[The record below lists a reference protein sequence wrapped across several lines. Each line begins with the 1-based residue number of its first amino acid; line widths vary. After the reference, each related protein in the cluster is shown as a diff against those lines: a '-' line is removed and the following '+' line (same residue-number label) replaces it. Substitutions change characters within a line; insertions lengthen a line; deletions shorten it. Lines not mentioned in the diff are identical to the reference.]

1 MKKFYALY
9 RPFYRDNLRLAIPV
23 MISQLGQV
31 LVQTSDSIIVGQFA
45 GTTALAAVSLVNS
58 LFIVVLVIGI
68 GIAYGLTPLIAQ
80 ENGRENYAICGKLLS
95 GSLSINI
102 ISGIMLFLLI
112 YFGSVLALNHLDQSP
127 AVIREAKPF
136 LVLMGFSIIPLM
148 VFYTLK
154 QFAEGLGFTK
164 QAMMISIWGNVLNI
178 CLGIIF
184 VKGLFGIA
192 PMGIRGVGLSTLID
206 RSVMAIVISFY
217 VFRSKHFKKYLSG
230 FAFFKL
236 NRSITKRILAIGAPV
251 AIQYTCEVSAFSGA
265 AILIGTMG
273 AVELAA
279 HQVAINLASITYMAA
294 SGVSAAAAIRS
305 GNYFG
310 AKNYTMLRLSTI
322 SSYHIVIVFMC
333 CTAILFAV
341 GNHLIPFIYT
351 TDKNVIG
358 FAAQLLL
365 IAALFQL
372 FDGTQ
377 VVGLG
382 VLRGLGD
389 VSIPAFITFIAY
401 WIVGLPIGYFLGIKL
416 NLGVTGIWYGL
427 TVGLMMASLLLYLRF
442 NYFSKKLE
450 TQKPVLSS

>member
-9 RPFYRDNLRLAIPV
+9 RPFYHDNLRLAIPV
-23 MISQLGQV
+23 VISQLGQV

-58 LFIVVLVIGI
+58 VFIVVLVVGI

-80 ENGRENYAICGKLLS
+80 ENGRQNFTACGKLFS

-102 ISGIMLFLLI
+102 ISGVILFLLV
-112 YFGSVLALNHLDQSP
+112 YFGSVLSLNHLGQSP
-127 AVIREAKPF
+127 AVIVQAKPF
-136 LVLMGFSIIPLM
+136 LTLMGFSIVPLM
-148 VFYTLK
+148 VFNTFK

-178 CLGIIF
+178 VLGIIF
-184 VKGLFGIA
+184 VKGLLGIA
-192 PMGIRGVGLSTLID
+192 PMGVRGVGLSTLID
-206 RSVMAIVISFY
+206 RSVMAIGISLY
-217 VFRSKHFKKYLSG
+217 IFRSKHFKKYLSD
-230 FAFFKL
+230 FQLFKISK
-236 NRSITKRILAIGAPV
+236 SITKRILAIGAPI
-251 AIQYTCEVSAFSGA
+251 AIQYTCETSAFSAA
-265 AILIGTMG
+265 AILIGTIG

-279 HQVAINLASITYMAA
+279 HQVAINLASMTYMMA
-294 SGVSAAAAIRS
+294 SGVAAAAAIRS

-310 AKNYTMLRLSTI
+310 AKNYVMLRLSAI
-322 SSYHIVIVFMC
+322 SSYHIAIVFMS
-333 CTAILFAV
+333 CTAIVFTL
-341 GNHLIPFIYT
+341 GNHLIPWIYT
-351 TDKNVIG
+351 TDRNVIG

-389 VSIPAFITFIAY
+389 VSIPAIITFIAY

-416 NLGVTGIWYGL
+416 GFGVAGIWYGL
-427 TVGLMMASLLLYLRF
+427 TIGLMIASLLLYLRF
-442 NYFSKKLE
+442 NYFSKKLQRSQ
-450 TQKPVLSS
+450 TVLSN